1 MAVFEPNAFQME
13 NFTEQKTR
21 ICATYP
27 VSRSFIFKGIPVLK
41 FGDLGLEYQCE
52 NKIRILSEMCPKL
65 WLIPFHCADVN
76 KTIYIYTHT
85 YIHYIYLYIYKS
97 HRDL

>member
-1 MAVFEPNAFQME
+1 MLLVRPLAVAVCEANAFQME

-27 VSRSFIFKGIPVLK
+27 VSRTFLFKGIPVLE
-41 FGDLGLEYQCE
+41 FWDLGLEYQCE

-65 WLIPFHCADVN
+65 WLTPFHCADVN
-76 KTIYIYTHT
+76 ETLS
-85 YIHYIYLYIYKS
+85 LYIYIS
-97 HRDL
+97 HRYL